1 MTDNQFYLSDE
12 NDGVSQDEKDRL
24 TSANDYQIDSLRF
37 NVYAYDAVYDEN
49 RAEFVNSGKVIYGV
63 DEVLTFY
70 VQVGSTDAEFQKAA
84 VYSLKT
90 NKFIYPDTND
100 TNYVKGADASVSGGP
115 EIDFTDNVVG
125 YRVET
130 KNAHYYTR
138 IGVVPSVTLKPSDRV
153 RNYYTSANNPTKA
166 TTESF
171 ALNNRTVTTIYD
183 YKDKDGN
190 TLEKGS
196 DGEYQHAVW
205 GPAIAQDA
213 DFIRKV
219 EKVGSLT
226 KDIVASTNLQ
236 KKKEYRVTWKIQA
249 DESYIYGQNEKGYA
263 EQNGGTFYDL
273 LPIGAVLDPDSIVI
287 STNDGELASS
297 SYSVQ
302 TISTN
307 YNDTGRTFVKITVY
321 DPADWYDLYYDTVH
335 TYESIRDYGNEAYNS
350 VAYQTGNDSIE
361 GFYQDPANPIKDS
374 KLRSYFDRYLSDE
387 KENNDKKKDAE
398 MALLYGA
405 VTKETGVE
413 KTEDNSHFLFR
424 GRDGD
429 IEAIT
434 AAASGLTKRILSSR
448 SNRYDTTAIVDNNS
462 EYSYRLRFQNSY
474 SSSSENIILYDDLEN
489 YQKDGRGSDWKGT
502 LKAIDF
508 SALPKDKSG
517 NDLISPVVYYST
529 EPQNFDGKSAPDL
542 SNWTK
547 LEPGKDG
554 AIPENLQKE
563 IRAIAIDLSKAADGT
578 AYTLGKGEAVS
589 VNLIM
594 TAPAGATSESGYPE
608 TYNGVL
614 ISYDRITDSSR
625 RHQVS
630 MEGCTVG
637 QLVISRDVNI
647 KKLSNRDHTP
657 IRGIQF
663 RLYGKSGYGTE
674 VDKILSTDRNGELTF
689 TKVEKGTYTLVE
701 YGSNPEWLDDHTAY
715 TVEID
720 SDGKL
725 RITNP
730 KAVEDNKT
738 LEYARA
744 KNETDHPFWF
754 EIENTPRIHG
764 DLSFYKARQTT
775 KDNDALI
782 GIPDTTFELAG
793 TSDYGNDIVK
803 TAVSD
808 KNGLVKIQNIEK
820 GTYTLREIK
829 ANEDYILNEDK
840 YQVVVNDAGTVTLY
854 KPVRDKA
861 DPYELANNIG
871 GQPVIFNTPAYWDVS
886 FLKVDKD
893 LPTRTLE
900 GAEFTVTGAS
910 LKQPVTV
917 SSNANGR
924 VTFHHLKAGSYVLK
938 ETKAPAGLNGEGKK
952 PEAGKEAEGVLNY
965 TADPSEYLLTINND
979 DGTFTITKDGKETLS
994 KNTNGDYLFPNERAL
1009 DGQITIIKKWDD
1021 ASNNDDRPTPVIHLH
1036 RTETQSS
1043 LTGVRIIVEWL
1054 NDSATT
1060 RPNSNFKVVVNSA
1073 DGTKVDST
1081 NNGVTTTQNG
1091 NIWVYYFKDLDATK
1105 SYTAYE
1111 ENIPAGY
1118 SGTANGSDHAI
1129 NVVSSRATIQNSF
1142 SYVNDFRYTGNEQT
1156 FKAPYTGYYKLE
1168 VWGAEG
1174 GTDSQVGGK
1183 GGYSTG
1189 TVFITKDQPLYVYVG
1204 QKGGDRTTGSGGGW
1218 NGGGDAGT
1226 HGTSGGGGGMTHIST
1241 KQNPV
1246 DNKAPTNKK
1255 NDRGNNPY
1263 WNPDGT
1269 IIVAGGGGGGGN
1281 SGGNKD
1287 QLVGGY
1293 GGGETA
1299 GAGGA
1304 EAAASNET
1312 NETKTGYKQ
1321 GYGENRYDVQYDDVD
1336 GGGAGAGWYGGL
1348 VRSTNDDVGGGGGT
1362 GYVADKLGQYPI
1374 THGQTIAGNNE
1385 FPTTDGTKKE
1395 KGHSGDGYAKITFVS
1410 ENSDVTQPVISDSQS
1425 SSATNDDDYITNIAF
1440 GKENGWTKVDDNTWK
1455 YVMPVFDDT
1464 ATYTYWEEPVSGY
1477 TSDVPASEEDAN
1489 NKHAVINGSENKTL
1503 VVTNTAKNKYGS
1515 ITVSKTVVDNNG
1527 NELTTS
1533 TQDFTFTLTLT
1544 GNQLSGTQVI
1554 GDQVF
1559 TNGSVTFTLH
1569 EGESKRFDN
1578 VPIGMN
1584 YRVHEERNANYNGG
1598 KALDDITGFVA
1609 AGDSPV
1615 AFTNVYTPA
1624 SKSRTEVTLEKKTEG
1639 SVAGSEKDE
1648 YPFHA
1653 HLTGL
1658 DANLEFSVVIGSD
1671 DTDTTVQNYMSN
1683 AQGEADVTLS
1693 LKSGQKA
1700 VFKNIPVGAT
1710 YRFVEDAGQW
1720 TARFKAANATADG
1733 TIARTSGENTS
1744 ENQELATE
1752 TETVEEGEKTTVTFI
1767 NTLAFTQQ
1775 LTVKKTVEHGEGEKP
1790 ADHPNEKF
1798 EVTVTFTGLKPG
1810 ARIDTDS
1817 VGILTADDTGMAV
1830 KTFNMKD
1837 QQSVVFRN
1845 VPVSATYQVK
1855 ETGNDY
1861 IGSYRIYYGK
1871 DQTPI
1876 GSGQNDAANK
1886 DLNTTEKT
1894 MVKDQDPTVELISG
1908 TRWVKVAFRKE
1919 AEDGTKLH
1927 GANFTLYKGTGDSR
1941 AEYNKMSLGE
1951 KTLTLASGTYELVE
1965 TKAPRGYLITDD
1977 TATITFNVNEK
1988 GVELVDDKL
1997 GKMVSIE
2004 KEDGKDP
2011 VIVIK
2016 NKAGTRLPS
2025 TGGMDVRIL
2034 LAAAVAMIGTALFG
2048 FWKLK
2053 KEEKH

>member
-1 MTDNQFYLSDE
+1 M
-12 NDGVSQDEKDRL
+12 
-24 TSANDYQIDSLRF
+24 
-37 NVYAYDAVYDEN
+37 
-49 RAEFVNSGKVIYGV
+49 
-63 DEVLTFY
+63 
-70 VQVGSTDAEFQKAA
+70 
-84 VYSLKT
+84 
-90 NKFIYPDTND
+90 
-100 TNYVKGADASVSGGP
+100 
-115 EIDFTDNVVG
+115 
-125 YRVET
+125 
-130 KNAHYYTR
+130 
-138 IGVVPSVTLKPSDRV
+138 
-153 RNYYTSANNPTKA
+153 
-166 TTESF
+166 
-171 ALNNRTVTTIYD
+171 
-183 YKDKDGN
+183 
-190 TLEKGS
+190 
-196 DGEYQHAVW
+196 
-205 GPAIAQDA
+205 
-213 DFIRKV
+213 
-219 EKVGSLT
+219 
-226 KDIVASTNLQ
+226 
-236 KKKEYRVTWKIQA
+236 
-249 DESYIYGQNEKGYA
+249 
-263 EQNGGTFYDL
+263 
-273 LPIGAVLDPDSIVI
+273 
-287 STNDGELASS
+287 
-297 SYSVQ
+297 
-302 TISTN
+302 
-307 YNDTGRTFVKITVY
+307 
-321 DPADWYDLYYDTVH
+321 
-335 TYESIRDYGNEAYNS
+335 
-350 VAYQTGNDSIE
+350 
-361 GFYQDPANPIKDS
+361 
-374 KLRSYFDRYLSDE
+374 
-387 KENNDKKKDAE
+387 
-398 MALLYGA
+398 
-405 VTKETGVE
+405 
-413 KTEDNSHFLFR
+413 
-424 GRDGD
+424 
-429 IEAIT
+429 
-434 AAASGLTKRILSSR
+434 TKRILSGR

-529 EPQNFDGKSAPDL
+529 EPQNFDGKTAPDL
-542 SNWTK
+542 STWTK
-547 LEPGKDG
+547 LELGKDG
-554 AIPENLQKE
+554 AIPEDLQKE

-594 TAPAGATSESGYPE
+594 TAPAGATSKRGYPQ

-730 KAVEDNKT
+730 KAAEDNKT

-744 KNETDHPFWF
+744 KNETDLPFWF

-1021 ASNNDDRPTPVIHLH
+1021 ASDNNARPTPVIHL
-1036 RTETQSS
+1036 ETSENQEKY
-1043 LTGVRIIVEWL
+1043 TGARVVVEWL
-1054 NDSATT
+1054 NDYASA
-1060 RPNSNFKVVVNSA
+1060 RPSA
-1073 DGTKVDST
+1073 EG
-1081 NNGVTTTQNG
+1081 GVTVTIVDG
-1091 NIWVYYFKDLDATK
+1091 DGK
-1105 SYTAYE
+1105 E
-1111 ENIPAGY
+1111 
-1118 SGTANGSDHAI
+1118 
-1129 NVVSSRATIQNSF
+1129 VVSSSKATSTSGNLWFYNFPDQELNSAQTY
-1142 SYVNDFRYTGNEQT
+1142 YVYESQPDSIVKNGEYTGSAVGKDHKIPLVHGKATVSNTYKETYDFPYTGDVQT
-1156 FKAPYTGYYKLE
+1156 FKASHPGYYRLE
-1168 VWGAEG
+1168 VWGASG
-1174 GTDSQVGGK
+1174 GDGYGTKKRNDTIGSRAGY

-1189 TVFITKDQPLYVYVG
+1189 VIYLNQQNNEDIYVIVG
-1204 QKGGDRTTGSGGGW
+1204 EQGKQAAIGKSGAPATY
-1218 NGGGDAGT
+1218 NGGGSAKNAG
-1226 HGTSGGGGGMTHIST
+1226 GWLNCSGGGMTHMST
-1241 KQNPV
+1241 E
-1246 DNKAPTNKK
+1246 K
-1255 NDRGNNPY
+1255 NVATEGET
-1263 WNPDGT
+1263 WNPKGT
-1269 IIVAGGGGGGGN
+1269 ILVAGGGGGADN
-1281 SGGNKD
+1281 P
-1287 QLVGGY
+1287 
-1293 GGGETA
+1293 
-1299 GAGGA
+1299 
-1304 EAAASNET
+1304 T
-1312 NETKTGYKQ
+1312 NESPRGDGKS
-1321 GYGENRYDVQYDDVD
+1321 DD
-1336 GGGAGAGWYGGL
+1336 GGGGDGGGQFGGNAYIDGREAAGTGGGTKGQYQKYQKQGVGQNYTGGHSDCGGGGGGWYGGA
-1348 VRSTNDDVGGGGGT
+1348 SSWNNNGGAGGGS
-1362 GYVADKLGQYPI
+1362 GYVSNVLKNAE
-1374 THGQTIAGNNE
+1374 TIAGS
-1385 FPTTDGTKKE
+1385 KE
-1395 KGHSGDGYAKITFVS
+1395 VPNPNGGKETGHFGNGYARITFIS
-1410 ENSDVTQPVISDSQS
+1410 SDSPTVSDNTAAGSTQTAS
-1425 SSATNDDDYITNIAF
+1425 NTSTYETTAD
-1440 GKENGWTKVDDNTWK
+1440 GWVKDGDTWK

-1464 ATYTYWEEPVSGY
+1464 ATYKYWETYAQEDADAASKY
-1477 TSDVPASEEDAN
+1477 TSDAPSAADE
-1489 NKHAVINGSENKTL
+1489 KFVINGSENKTL
-1503 VVTNTAKNKYGS
+1503 VVTNTANDKYGS
-1515 ITVSKTVVDNNG
+1515 ITVSKKVVDNNG

-1544 GNQLSGTQVI
+1544 DKDRNQLSGTQVI

-1584 YRVHEERNANYNGG
+1584 YKVHEERNANYNGG

-1624 SKSRTEVTLEKKTEG
+1624 EKPRSEITLEKKTEG
-1639 SVAGSEKDE
+1639 SVAGSEKDA

-1683 AQGEADVTLS
+1683 ARGEADVTLS

-1775 LTVKKTVEHGEGEKP
+1775 LTVKKTVQHEDGEQIN
-1790 ADHPNEKF
+1790 PNEKF
-1798 EVTVTFTGLKPG
+1798 EVTVTVTGLKPG

-1830 KTFNMKD
+1830 KTFNIKD

-1941 AEYNKMSLGE
+1941 AEYKMNHDGLPVSDSSASAVISLGE

-1965 TKAPRGYLITDD
+1965 TKAPRGYLITGA
-1977 TATITFNVNEK
+1977 ATIKFTVNEN
-1988 GVELVDDKL
+1988 GVELEKTDKA
-1997 GKMVSIE
+1997 GVMVSIE
-2004 KEDGKDP
+2004 KADGKDP